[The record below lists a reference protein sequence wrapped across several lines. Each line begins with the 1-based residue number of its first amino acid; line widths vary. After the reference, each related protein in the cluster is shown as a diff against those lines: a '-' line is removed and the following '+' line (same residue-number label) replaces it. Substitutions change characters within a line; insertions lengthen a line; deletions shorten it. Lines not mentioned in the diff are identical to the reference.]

1 MRTSKAVAWAVAA
14 AFVLGACGGSS
25 TTDSVDTTAPSP
37 PADDGVTTT
46 TTAPVATTTT
56 AADAGVAAYAERMA
70 LVDEAVAAWRVA
82 PTVAAAQEAAET
94 AANLVVGP
102 NGPGYGDRDGDG
114 VVSGATDAGVLPG
127 LDGTP
132 AGLAIPLA
140 ANACITAD
148 VLGGSWDD
156 PDARWAEMLDAI
168 DAWRPSNNTMPTLA
182 SHPMRVVGWSTFTLE
197 TGSLDEAH
205 EYAGHAKL
213 HVDISVRALDC

>member
-1 MRTSKAVAWAVAA
+1 MRSSKAAVWAVSA
-14 AFVLGACGGSS
+14 AFVFAACGGSS
-25 TTDSVDTTAPSP
+25 TSDSVDTTALST
-37 PADDGVTTT
+37 ATDD
-46 TTAPVATTTT
+46 PVATTTT
-56 AADAGVAAYAERMA
+56 ILDAGIAAYVERMVA
-70 LVDEAVAAWRVA
+70 VDDAVAAWRVA
-82 PTVAAAQEAAET
+82 PTVAAAQEAAEA

-132 AGLAIPLA
+132 SGLAIPLA

-156 PDARWAEMLDAI
+156 PEARWGEMLAAI
-168 DAWRPSNNTMPTLA
+168 DAWSPGNNTMPSLA
-182 SHPMRVVGWSTFTLE
+182 SHPMRVVGWATFTLE
-197 TGSLDEAH
+197 SASLDEAH